1 MSILSRFSLRTKFIA
16 LVGLFALGL
25 VAALAIQGVTLHQRM
40 LTDRISKLQAT
51 VDLAATLANALQQQ
65 VDAHKM
71 TPDEELAQLRNTLH
85 AMRFDHGEGYLT
97 LQTSDG
103 RILIHGANP
112 SLEGKQGTAKDTNG
126 RPISDL
132 VRDAMT
138 SSGTATIYYLFPK
151 PGQQRPQPKV
161 SYVRQF
167 PPLNGFFLAGAYI
180 DDLQRDFR
188 NQMVGIVLLGGAV
201 LAMTLLAVW
210 LVNRDIV
217 GSLGRLKAAMVRL
230 AQNELAT
237 EVPGTNRRDEVG
249 EMAAAVQVFK
259 ENALEVRRLQARQA
273 EQQKQAEA
281 EKKTAMA
288 TLANDFEA
296 KVGAVVD
303 TVASAAMEM
312 ETTSVSMNTAA
323 EQAARQAAAVAQ
335 ASDQASTNV
344 HSVAGAAEELASSV
358 AEISRQVVI
367 STEIAGQAM
376 QDAKRTDA
384 LVSSLVAAA
393 QQIGT
398 VTHMINEIASQTNL
412 LALNATIEAARA
424 GEAGKGFAV
433 VASEVKS
440 LASQTGK
447 ATQEISHQIAA
458 IQTATSDTATSIQA
472 IGTTIGRLHEIA
484 VTIASAVEEQG
495 AATQEIARNVQ
506 QAAAGTTAVSATISE
521 VTQSVADTGT
531 AAGHVLDAA
540 GALSR
545 QAETLRSQVGNF
557 LSAVRAA

>member
-1 MSILSRFSLRTKFIA
+1 MSILSRVSLRTKFIA

-25 VAALAIQGVTLHQRM
+25 VASVAIQGVTLHQRM
-40 LTDRISKLQAT
+40 LTDRISKLKAT
-51 VDLAATLANALQQQ
+51 VDLAATLATSLQQQ

-71 TPDEELAQLRNTLH
+71 TQEEELTQLRNTLH
-85 AMRFDHGEGYLT
+85 AMRFDNGEGYLT
-97 LQTSDG
+97 LQTSEG

-132 VRDAMT
+132 VRDGMSAN
-138 SSGTATIYYLFPK
+138 GTATIYYLFPK
-151 PGQQRPQPKV
+151 PGDRQPQPKV
-161 SYVRQF
+161 SYVRRF

-188 NQMVGIVLLGGAV
+188 NQMAGVVLLGGAV
-201 LAMTLLAVW
+201 LAITLLAVW

-259 ENALEVRRLQARQA
+259 ENAQEVRRLQAQHA
-273 EQQKQAEA
+273 EQQKHAET
-281 EKKTAMA
+281 EKKAAMA

-296 KVGAVVD
+296 KVGAIVD
-303 TVASAAMEM
+303 TVASAATEM

-323 EQAARQAAAVAQ
+323 EQAAQQAAAVAQ

-358 AEISRQVVI
+358 SEISRQVVI
-367 STEIAGQAM
+367 STEIADQAM

-506 QAAAGTTAVSATISE
+506 QAAAGTTAVSGTISE
-521 VTQSVADTGT
+521 VTRSVADTGT